1 MATIFNKENILN
13 VLGRVFDFIKEAFAA
28 CFLVIIV
35 ILVWGI
41 AMPVM
46 TVAVF
51 NPVIFPLWAMIWPK
65 KMAAMLF
72 AYDSTDSGW
81 LTNGLNAFWQWLLLW
96 EVRLMPWHAR
106 WWFVDEAPERFSKK
120 NLLKYYR
127 LAKDGVAALKH
138 LRHRGVDISEDVW
151 QSNDYTD
158 QYAVIKASKSYN
170 DEHIAFMLQ
179 NKDLHVMLSEY
190 AQQNTLS
197 AESLRLLLYS
207 MSGGEFDEGLRMKIL
222 KQQIIK
228 NGLPSDMIKE
238 FVGKGDELAR
248 MVSSWLEIYSQCKV
262 AQNANEA
269 EWLQFCCKTTSEICA
284 EAQKLMT
291 QDKIEVF
298 YASGHK
304 MAEDAIFSFLSRATK
319 NMRDYAGIVHLIFS
333 NEKAEVLASPRIKA
347 VIDSASELSLQRLH

>member
-1 MATIFNKENILN
+1 MN
-13 VLGRVFDFIKEAFAA
+13 VLGRVFDFLKEAFAA

-46 TVAVF
+46 TVTVF
-51 NPVIFPLWAMIWPK
+51 NPVIFPVWAMIWPK

-96 EVRLMPWHAR
+96 EVRLMPWRAR
-106 WWFVDEAPERFSKK
+106 WWFIHETPKRFSKEDR
-120 NLLKYYR
+120 LTYYR
-127 LAKDGVAALKH
+127 LAKDGAEALEH
-138 LRHRGVDISEDVW
+138 LRHRGCDICAEVWNGAVWGAPSDAERFDVIRSKGLNDRLSPEEINFMIDNQELREQLED
-151 QSNDYTD
+151 YLK
-158 QYAVIKASKSYN
+158 Y
-170 DEHIAFMLQ
+170 
-179 NKDLHVMLSEY
+179 
-190 AQQNTLS
+190 NTLS
-197 AESLRLLLYS
+197 VETLRMLIET

-228 NGLPSDMIKE
+228 NGLPANMIEEIIGRK
-238 FVGKGDELAR
+238 DELAR

-269 EWLQFCCKTTSEICA
+269 AWLQFCKTTSEICA

-291 QDKIEVF
+291 QEEIEVF

-333 NEKAEVLASPRIKA
+333 NEKAEVLARPHIKA
-347 VIDSASELSLQRLH
+347 VIDSSSELSLHRLH

>member
-1 MATIFNKENILN
+1 MN

-35 ILVWGI
+35 ILLWGI

-51 NPVIFPLWAMIWPK
+51 NPVIFPLLAMIWPK

-81 LTNGLNAFWQWLLLW
+81 LTNGLNAFWRRLLLW

-106 WWFVDEAPERFSKK
+106 WRFVDEAPERFSKK

-127 LAKDGVAALKH
+127 LAKDGVAVLKH
-138 LRHRGVDISEDVW
+138 LRHRGVDICEDVW
-151 QSNDYTD
+151 HSSDYAD
-158 QYAVIKASKSYN
+158 HLAVVKASKLYN
-170 DEHIAFMLQ
+170 EEHIAFMLQ
-179 NKDLHVMLSEY
+179 NKDLYVMLSAY

-197 AESLRLLLYS
+197 ADVLRMLIKT
-207 MSGGEFDEGLRMKIL
+207 MSGNFDEGLRMKIL

-228 NGLPSDMIKE
+228 NGLPADMIE
-238 FVGKGDELAR
+238 EIIGKKDELAR

-262 AQNANEA
+262 AKKADKT
-269 EWLQFCCKTTSEICA
+269 EWLQFCRKTSKICA
-284 EAQKLMT
+284 EAQKLMMT
-291 QDKIEVF
+291 QEEIEVF

-347 VIDSASELSLQRLH
+347 VIDSSAELSLQKLL

>member
-1 MATIFNKENILN
+1 MATIFNKENILK
-13 VLGRVFDFIKEAFAA
+13 VLGRVFDFIIKAFVA
-28 CFLVIIV
+28 CFLVIIA

-46 TVAVF
+46 TVTVF
-51 NPVIFPLWAMIWPK
+51 NPVIFPVWAMIWPK

-72 AYDSTDSGW
+72 AYDSTDSGCI
-81 LTNGLNAFWQWLLLW
+81 NGLYVFWRWLLLW

-106 WWFVDEAPERFSKK
+106 WRFVDEAPKYFSKK
-120 NLLKYYR
+120 DLLKYYR
-127 LAKDGVAALKH
+127 LAKDGEAALKH
-138 LRHRGVDISEDVW
+138 LRHRGVDICEDVW
-151 QSNDYTD
+151 QSNDYAD

-197 AESLRLLLYS
+197 LGSLRLLLYS

-228 NGLPSDMIKE
+228 NGLPADMIEEIIGRK
-238 FVGKGDELAR
+238 DELAR

-262 AQNANEA
+262 AQKADKT
-269 EWLQFCCKTTSEICA
+269 EWLQFCKTTSEICA
-284 EAQKLMT
+284 EAQKMMT

-347 VIDSASELSLQRLH
+347 VIDSSAELSLHRLH

>member
-1 MATIFNKENILN
+1 MN

-28 CFLVIIV
+28 FCLGIIV

-65 KMAAMLF
+65 KMAGMLF
-72 AYDSTDSGW
+72 AYDSETGGW

-106 WWFVDEAPERFSKK
+106 WWFVDEAPERFSKED
-120 NLLKYYR
+120 LLHYYR
-127 LAKDGVAALKH
+127 LAKDGVTALIH
-138 LRHRGVDISEDVW
+138 LRHRGVDICEDVW
-151 QSNDYTD
+151 QSNDYAD
-158 QYAVIKASKSYN
+158 QLAVIKASKSYN
-170 DEHIAFMLQ
+170 DEHIAFMLE
-179 NKDLHVMLSEY
+179 NKDLHAMLSEY

-197 AESLRLLLYS
+197 ADVLRMLIRS
-207 MSGGEFDEGLRMKIL
+207 MSGGDFDEGLRMKIL

-228 NGLPSDMIKE
+228 NGLPANMIEEIIGRK
-238 FVGKGDELAR
+238 DELAR

-262 AQNANEA
+262 TQNANKA
-269 EWLQFCCKTTSEICA
+269 AWLQFCKTTSKICA

-291 QDKIEVF
+291 QEEIEVF

-347 VIDSASELSLQRLH
+347 VIDSSAELSLHRLR